1 MISFNILYFIHSAFG
16 RPRRNRT
23 DSKLKLKY
31 CDITNNYDVTNLH
44 VLTIKI
50 VQSKMRF
57 KTYFTF
63 HFQRRS
69 FEFILNYQEHIK
81 VCVFRVLTNGRGKS
95 GHAVKV

>member
-1 MISFNILYFIHSAFG
+1 
-16 RPRRNRT
+16 
-23 DSKLKLKY
+23 
-31 CDITNNYDVTNLH
+31 
-44 VLTIKI
+44 
-50 VQSKMRF
+50 MRF

-69 FEFILNYQEHIK
+69 FEFILNYQEHIE